1 MNEIVSYSV
10 GIQLTFSGNRIPDAE
25 LGDKF
30 DSSSENETEIT
41 CFLLVRRG
49 L

>member
-1 MNEIVSYSV
+1 MNKIVSYSV

-25 LGDKF
+25 LGDEF
-30 DSSSENETEIT
+30 DSLSENETDIT